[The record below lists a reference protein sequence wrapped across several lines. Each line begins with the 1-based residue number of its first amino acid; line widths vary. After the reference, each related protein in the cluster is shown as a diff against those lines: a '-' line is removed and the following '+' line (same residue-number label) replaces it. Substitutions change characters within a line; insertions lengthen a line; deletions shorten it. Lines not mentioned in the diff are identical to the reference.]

1 MAQQTSLVIDN
12 QIPGMLSDMISE
24 EDRKTVENL
33 KITGYINSTDIN
45 FIKTLSKI
53 KTLDL
58 TAVNIIK
65 GGEQIYLYSLYSA
78 GYSYPQYLS
87 ITENNVFYPSLFWS
101 FHVNKIATPK
111 ALKEENPDAA
121 VRVNADTVI
130 LNSRVTINPRLLAD
144 TQGRPNYANRVIE
157 IGEGVDS
164 VGILIN
170 DGKGTYNG
178 SKLII
183 PATLKKLSSGYYVNF
198 KAVVSR
204 IEHPET
210 LNAEDFHIKGDTL
223 FIPQGTYQRY
233 QNSSVFKDM
242 KVIIELNAPTSISL
256 SSTAMKLYVN
266 DFEYLYATTTPSNV
280 YYKELKW
287 ESSDESVAVVN
298 QYGEVTA
305 VALGT
310 AEITVSSVQNP
321 EARAKCKVKVCEHVT
336 GIELASAEEIV
347 NIGEPL
353 TLTANTLPLGTTD
366 NEVTWASSDEEIA
379 TVDRNGK
386 VTGIKPGNCTIK
398 ATSVDGG
405 FVAECSITV
414 VQPAKEIMLSKQNI
428 SIMVKES
435 ESITATLLPENVTDK
450 TVLWSSS
457 DTLVAAVD
465 SLGLVTARKSGK
477 ATITATA
484 ASNLEAKATCEVT
497 VIQPVEGIT
506 LDMTSIIMEEFGKMV
521 KLNATILP
529 EDASDKSVRWSCSDP
544 NVCTVTQNGTV
555 VAVGNGTA
563 TIIATTVDGDIPASC
578 VVNVKDY
585 VYDTNRDGA
594 IDVADIAAIISK
606 MAAMARS
613 QKQTEE

>member
-24 EDRKTVENL
+24 ENQKTVENL

-45 FIKTLSKI
+45 FIKTLSKK

-58 TAVNIIK
+58 TDVNIIK
-65 GGEQIYLYSLYSA
+65 GGEQIYLYSVYSA
-78 GYSYPQYLS
+78 GYSYPYYLS

-101 FHVNKIATPK
+101 FHVDKIATPK

-164 VGILIN
+164 VGILIK
-170 DGKGTYNG
+170 DGGGTYYG

-183 PATLKKLSSGYYVNF
+183 PSTLKKLRSGYYVNF
-198 KAVVSR
+198 KAFVSR

-210 LNAEDFHIKGDTL
+210 LSAEDFYIKGDTL

-233 QNSSVFKDM
+233 QSSSVFKDM

-256 SSTAMKLYVN
+256 SATAMKLYVN

-305 VALGT
+305 KALGT

-398 ATSVDGG
+398 ATAVDGG
-405 FVAECSITV
+405 FEATCNITV
-414 VQPAKEIMLSKQNI
+414 VQPATGISVNKQSA
-428 SIMVKES
+428 SILVGAS
-435 ESITATLLPENVTDK
+435 EALTATLTPNDVTDK
-450 TVLWSSS
+450 TILWSSS
-457 DTLVAAVD
+457 DTIVAVVSADGV
-465 SLGLVTARKSGK
+465 VTARKAGK
-477 ATITATA
+477 ANIIATA
-484 ASNLEAKATCEVT
+484 ASNPEAKATCEVT
-497 VIQPVEGIT
+497 AIQPVESIT
-506 LDMTSIIMEEFGKMV
+506 LNETSVTMTQLGEMV
-521 KLNATILP
+521 KLTSTILP
-529 EDASDKSVRWSCSDP
+529 EDASDKSVRWASYNPS
-544 NVCTVTQNGTV
+544 VCTVTENGTV
-555 VAVGNGTA
+555 VAVGYGTA
-563 TIIATTVDGDIPASC
+563 TIVATTVDGGFPAAC
-578 VVNVKDY
+578 VVTVAKDEY
-585 VYDTNRDGA
+585 SSADVNGDGKV
-594 IDVADIAAIISK
+594 DVGDITTIIRII
-606 MAAMARS
+606 AN
-613 QKQTEE
+613 KQGKND